1 MCPALLDRRV
11 VRGRLDLVQ
20 RLTLPVG
27 NLSQAPGQPAKP
39 DLSKLVKR
47 REAGVQFGRGGGN
60 GPRCREAPPI
70 VEGQR
75 RQARGPV
82 QGPATHTTK

>member
-1 MCPALLDRRV
+1 MFERPKHLIAAILAPRFELLRAVCPALLDDDRRV

-39 DLSKLVKR
+39 DLSKLVIR
-47 REAGVQFGRGGGN
+47 RAAGVQFGRGGGN
-60 GPRCREAPPI
+60 GP
-70 VEGQR
+70 
-75 RQARGPV
+75 
-82 QGPATHTTK
+82 